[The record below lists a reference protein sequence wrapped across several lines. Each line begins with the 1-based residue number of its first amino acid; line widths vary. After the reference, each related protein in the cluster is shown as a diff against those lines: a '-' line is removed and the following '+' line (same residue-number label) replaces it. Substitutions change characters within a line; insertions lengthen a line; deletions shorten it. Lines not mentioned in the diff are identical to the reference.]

1 MARTKITHE
10 TEDKLNGQSNG
21 KETHGKDAQGKE
33 PPKEKAVVPV
43 QSLTPQQIVREL
55 DKYIVGQQDAKKSVA
70 IALRNRFRRQRVEGP
85 LRDEIMP
92 NNIIMIG
99 PTGVGKTEIARRL
112 AKLSGAPFIKVEASK
127 FTEVGYVGRDVEAM
141 IRDLVDL
148 SVSMVRQEKS
158 VEVREKAKQLAEER
172 ILDILLPPV
181 RKISAGYKKDAKE
194 KGDDADET
202 DAELN
207 DRSREKMRDRLRSG
221 KMDDRT
227 VELDVTSE
235 SGGIMQIFGPFGP
248 MEDMGGAVQDLIG
261 GLPKK
266 RKKRRVTIAEA
277 KVILE
282 QEEIQKL
289 IDMDAVVKEAIYRV
303 EESGIVFI
311 DEIDKVASSGGS
323 AGRGPDVSREGV
335 QRDLLPIVEGSN
347 VMTKHGMVKTDH
359 VLFIASGAFHVS
371 KPSDLI
377 PELQGR
383 FPIRVE
389 LKSLVEDDFVKI
401 LTQPENALI
410 KQYTALLKSEGVDLD
425 FSEDGIREIAR
436 TAANV
441 NESVENIGARRLH
454 TIMTTLLEDLMFDTP
469 ENISIKKVTVTKEMV
484 EQRLGS
490 IAKDKD
496 LSRYIL

>member
-1 MARTKITHE
+1 M
-10 TEDKLNGQSNG
+10 LMN
-21 KETHGKDAQGKE
+21 
-33 PPKEKAVVPV
+33 
-43 QSLTPQQIVREL
+43 LTPQQIVREL
-55 DKYIVGQQDAKKSVA
+55 DKYIVGQQEAKKSVA
-70 IALRNRFRRQRVEGP
+70 IALRNRFRRQQVEGP

-127 FTEVGYVGRDVEAM
+127 FTEVGYVGRDVESM

-158 VEVREKAKQLAEER
+158 IEVREKAKQLAEER

-181 RKISAGYKKDAKE
+181 RKISAGKKDAGE
-194 KGDDADET
+194 KQESKKSSDL
-202 DAELN
+202 DAEMEMN
-207 DRSREKMRDRLRSG
+207 DRSREKMRERVRGG

-227 VELDVTSE
+227 IELDITSE
-235 SGGIMQIFGPFGP
+235 QQGIMQIFGPFGP
-248 MEDMGGAVQDLIG
+248 MEDMGGAMQDLIG

-277 KVILE
+277 KIILE

-289 IDMDAVVKEAIYRV
+289 IDMDAVVKESIYRV

-311 DEIDKVASSGGS
+311 DEIDKVASAGG
-323 AGRGPDVSREGV
+323 AGGRGPDVSREGV

-359 VLFIASGAFHVS
+359 VLFVASGAFHVS

-410 KQYTALLKSEGVDLD
+410 KQYTALLKSEGVELE
-425 FSEDGIREIAR
+425 FSEDGIREVAR
-436 TAANV
+436 TAAEV

-454 TIMTTLLEDLMFDTP
+454 TIMTTLLEDLMFDVP
-469 ENISIKKVTVTKEMV
+469 ENTSVKKVLVTKEMV
-484 EQRLGS
+484 EQHLGS
-490 IAKDKD
+490 IVKDKD